1 MEEINMKNLHRALIL
16 ITGMLVAVSFAQAD
30 TPSSL
35 RGEHGSSFTAT
46 GKVTLFRAQYKGLE
60 IGPPNDHLDAE
71 VLVTLD
77 SEPDKVFGIR
87 LHEDEPSAR
96 EMIETLREAFLHNLP
111 VTIQSPLSPGKKH
124 LRITWVQLGK

>member
-1 MEEINMKNLHRALIL
+1 MKDIMRAVCLIGGFL
-16 ITGMLVAVSFAQAD
+16 FAASFAQAD
-30 TPSSL
+30 TPNTL

-46 GKVTLFRAQYKGLE
+46 GKIALFRAQTKGLE
-60 IGPPNDHLDAE
+60 IGPTNDKLDAE

-96 EMIETLREAFLHNLP
+96 EMITTLREAFLHDMP
-111 VTIQSPLSPGKKH
+111 VTIQTPLTRTKN

>member
-1 MEEINMKNLHRALIL
+1 MKNLIRALSL
-16 ITGMLVAVSFAQAD
+16 IAGLLVTVSFAQAD
-30 TPSSL
+30 TPGSL

-46 GKVTLFRAQYKGLE
+46 GHVTLFRAQYKGLE
-60 IGPPNDHLDAE
+60 IGPENDRLDAE
-71 VLVTLD
+71 ILVTLD

-96 EMIETLREAFLHNLP
+96 EMIETLRAAFINKLP